1 MKYQT
6 DINSRWSHDLWMVAL
21 AFVIIFAGYI
31 IGSILLEAC
40 VPVYDVIHV
49 LGG

>member
-21 AFVIIFAGYI
+21 AFVIIFAGYV
-31 IGSILLEAC
+31 IGSILLEAL
-40 VPVYDVIHV
+40 VPIYQLIQV